1 MQEAVER
8 REKELVYSNR
18 MSAQSCSKAHVGVS
32 FRYWNKM
39 NARSCGGAR
48 GKATY
53 ETKWMQEVEK
63 HIGGKGK
70 VRY

>member
-1 MQEAVER
+1 MQEV
-8 REKELVYSNR
+8 
-18 MSAQSCSKAHVGVS
+18 VG
-32 FRYWNKM
+32 
-39 NARSCGGAR
+39 GLG

-70 VRY
+70 LDIETR